1 MAYTAGGTIQ
11 ALDYNLL
18 TWGGNTSGVYTST
31 PSNFAY
37 VWGVGNGQFGY
48 GQDASAIS
56 TVSAGGTV
64 TATQWSTFVQRL
76 NLALAHQGG
85 VAAQLASGSNIGI
98 VAGATIAAFA
108 NVATAV
114 TTVNTNKLDFNST
127 RGATTTGA
135 NLEKGYTDEAAT
147 MTHTITVTF
156 ASADQAR
163 YFFNA
168 GGRLSL
174 VVSET
179 GFFTSNAKET
189 NWATLINAIGTI
201 HLDQLTSTRTGTG
214 ETLTT
219 DGSAIGYWDL
229 TTSNQTLIRLT
240 EDTSPYT
247 ANYIDIFAK
256 VAGAAG
262 SNGGLGTQV
271 IFQIDY
277 VDGSADGGFNDG
289 ISGTVRNRID
299 IVKPE
304 VTYLTDVW
312 GSITVGAA

>member
-1 MAYTAGGTIQ
+1 MAYTTGGTIQ

-48 GQDASAIS
+48 GQDADAIS

-76 NLALAHQGG
+76 NLALAHQSGAG
-85 VAAQLASGSNIGI
+85 ARLASGSNIGI
-98 VAGATIAAFA
+98 VAGATIQAFA

-114 TTVNTNKLDFNST
+114 TTINTNKLDFNST
-127 RGATTTGA
+127 RGSTTASANFDATFATTTF
-135 NLEKGYTDEAAT
+135 TR
-147 MTHTITVTF
+147 TITVTF

-174 VVSET
+174 VFSPSGLT
-179 GFFTSNAKET
+179 DNNKET
-189 NWATLINAIGTI
+189 SYNDLMNAIGTL

-219 DGSAIGYWDL
+219 NGLAIGYWDL
-229 TTSNQTLIRLT
+229 TTSNQTILKLT
-240 EDTSPYT
+240 SDNANYT
-247 ANYIDIFAK
+247 ANTLEVFMR

-271 IFQIDY
+271 IYDITY
-277 VDGSADGGFNDG
+277 TDGADEAFNDAV
-289 ISGTVRNRID
+289 SGTFRHRID
-299 IVKPE
+299 VVKPE
-304 VTYLTDVW
+304 VTYLADVW
-312 GSITVGAA
+312 GTITVS

>member
-1 MAYTAGGTIQ
+1 MAYTTGGTIQ

-48 GQDASAIS
+48 GQDADAIS

-76 NLALAHQGG
+76 NLALAHQAGAG
-85 VAAQLASGSNIGI
+85 ARLASGSNIGI
-98 VAGATIAAFA
+98 VAGATIQAFA

-114 TTVNTNKLDFNST
+114 TTINTNKLDFNST
-127 RGATTTGA
+127 RGSTTSSANFDATF
-135 NLEKGYTDEAAT
+135 AT
-147 MTHTITVTF
+147 STFTRTITVTF

-174 VVSET
+174 VFSPSGLT
-179 GFFTSNAKET
+179 DNNKET
-189 NWATLINAIGTI
+189 SYNDLMNAIGTL

-219 DGSAIGYWDL
+219 DGLAIGYWDL
-229 TTSNQTLIRLT
+229 TTSNQTILKLT
-240 EDTSPYT
+240 SDNSTYT
-247 ANYIDIFAK
+247 GNTLEVFMR

-271 IFQIDY
+271 IYDITY
-277 VDGSADGGFNDG
+277 TDGADEAFDDA
-289 ISGTVRNRID
+289 ISGTFRHRID
-299 IVKPE
+299 VVRPE
-304 VTYLTDVW
+304 VTYLADVW
-312 GSITVGAA
+312 GTITVS

>member
-1 MAYTAGGTIQ
+1 MAYTAGGLIEFW
-11 ALDYNLL
+11 DYNRV

-48 GQDASAIS
+48 GQDAGAFP

-76 NLALAHQGG
+76 NLALAHQAGAG
-85 VAAQLASGSNIGI
+85 ARLASGSNIGI
-98 VAGATIAAFA
+98 VAGATIQAFA
-108 NVATAV
+108 NVVTAV
-114 TTVNTNKLDFNST
+114 TTVNTNKLNFNST

-135 NLEKGYTDEAAT
+135 NLDKVYNTEAST

-163 YFFNA
+163 YFFNS

-174 VVSET
+174 VASQA
-179 GFFTSNAKET
+179 GDFTANDKET
-189 NWATLINAIGTI
+189 NWAALINAIGTI

-219 DGSAIGYWDL
+219 NGSAIGYWDL

-240 EDTSPYT
+240 QDTSPYT
-247 ANYIDIFAK
+247 DNYIDIFAR

-304 VTYLTDVW
+304 ITYLADVW
-312 GSITVGAA
+312 GSITVGGA

>member
-1 MAYTAGGTIQ
+1 MTYSTGGLIQ
-11 ALDYNLL
+11 ATDYNGLA
-18 TWGGNTSGVYTST
+18 ST
-31 PSNFAY
+31 NASNVAY
-37 VWGVGNGQFGY
+37 VLGTGSQQFGY
-48 GQDASAIS
+48 GQNITSIAS
-56 TVSAGGTV
+56 VSAAGTV
-64 TATQWSTFVQRL
+64 TATQWAGLVHSINKVL
-76 NLALAHQGG
+76 GHQGG
-85 VAAQLASGSNIGI
+85 AAAQLASGSNIGI
-98 VAGATIAAFA
+98 TAGATIAAFA
-108 NVATAV
+108 NVSTAV
-114 TTVNTNKLDFNST
+114 TTINTNKLDFNST

-135 NLEKGYTDEAAT
+135 NLDKVYNTEAAT

-156 ASADQAR
+156 DSADQAR

-174 VVSET
+174 VATQLGDFEQ
-179 GFFTSNAKET
+179 NAKET
-189 NWATLINAIGTI
+189 NWRDLINAIGTI

-214 ETLTT
+214 ETFTT
-219 DGSAIGYWDL
+219 NGSAIGYWDL
-229 TTSNQTLIRLT
+229 TASNQTLVRIT
-240 EDTSPYT
+240 QDTAPYT
-247 ANYIDIFAK
+247 ANFIDIFAR

-304 VTYLTDVW
+304 ITYLADVW
-312 GSITVGAA
+312 GSITVGGA